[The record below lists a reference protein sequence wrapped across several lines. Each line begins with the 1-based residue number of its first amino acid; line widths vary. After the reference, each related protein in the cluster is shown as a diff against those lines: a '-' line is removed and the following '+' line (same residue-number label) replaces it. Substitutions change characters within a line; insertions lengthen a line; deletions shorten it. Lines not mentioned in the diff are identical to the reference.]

1 MLRKFNF
8 EYALEKGSLSSS
20 FRYLFITS
28 TNHFIAFSCH
38 SDFGCIAN
46 PLYSYAV
53 QAFPLGAMHPL
64 ALCEPPRSNL
74 HSLADEQARRLASF
88 DYLHARNFMSENFDT
103 RYLRSCIIAK
113 RCPFLLKNI
122 ALCDIIVLLNFE
134 RIFL

>member
-8 EYALEKGSLSSS
+8 EYALEKGALSSS

-46 PLYSYAV
+46 PLDSYAV

-88 DYLHARNFMSENFDT
+88 DYLHARNLMSEYFDT
-103 RYLRSCIIAK
+103 RYLRSWSVANSLPLAMCH
-113 RCPFLLKNI
+113 L
-122 ALCDIIVLLNFE
+122 IVLSE
-134 RIFL
+134 

>member
-1 MLRKFNF
+1 MQITKF
-8 EYALEKGSLSSS
+8 LTSPISEKELFSSS
-20 FRYLFITS
+20 FRHLFITS

-88 DYLHARNFMSENFDT
+88 DYLHARNFISEYFDT
-103 RYLRSCIIAK
+103 RYLRSWSVANSLPLAICH
-113 RCPFLLKNI
+113 L
-122 ALCDIIVLLNFE
+122 IVLSE
-134 RIFL
+134 